1 MGLTDR
7 QLKTIENSLSSK
19 GIRSCPLCRISN
31 WQLQDSLVQTPVASL
46 GGAIMTIG
54 GPIVPLVQLICL
66 NCGFV
71 SLHAAGLLGIELGD
85 PGRK

>member
-7 QLKTIENSLSSK
+7 QRKTIENSLNSK
-19 GIRSCPLCRISN
+19 GIRNCPLCRYSK
-31 WQLQDSLVQTPVASL
+31 WQLEDNMVQTPVASL
-46 GGAIMTIG
+46 GGAFMTIG
-54 GPIVPLVQLICL
+54 GPIMPLVQLICL

-85 PGRK
+85 PGS